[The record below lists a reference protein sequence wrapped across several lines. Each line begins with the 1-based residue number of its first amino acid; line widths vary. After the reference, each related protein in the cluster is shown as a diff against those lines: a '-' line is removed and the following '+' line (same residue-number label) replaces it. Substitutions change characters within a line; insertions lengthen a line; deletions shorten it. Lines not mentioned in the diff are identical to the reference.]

1 MQPDSRLYFLLNVAQ
16 QALRQRVDREC
27 VERVGLTSAQA
38 GLLFYVARHEGCL
51 LKDVA
56 SGLGLKNAA
65 ITGLV
70 ARVEKTGCIRRE
82 VSAADARATK
92 VFLTAKGHK
101 KLLAIKQLN
110 DEFNALLRRGFAAPE
125 VDVVLRFLRH
135 VIALAEA

>member
-27 VERVGLTSAQA
+27 LERVGLTSAQA

-56 SGLGLKNAA
+56 TGLGLKNAA

-70 ARVEKTGCIRRE
+70 ARVEKTGCVRRE
-82 VSAADARATK
+82 ASAEDARATRLL
-92 VFLTAKGHK
+92 LTAKGQK

-110 DEFNALLRRGFAAPE
+110 DELNARLRRGFAVSE
-125 VDVVLRFLRH
+125 VEVVSRFLRH
-135 VIALAEA
+135 VLTVAEA